1 MSTVS
6 VLLYAAVFCLGF
18 YAGRR
23 LVGMY
28 RKKLIRMHTAIDSTD
43 Q

>member
-1 MSTVS
+1 MS

-18 YAGRR
+18 YAGHR
-23 LVGMY
+23 LVG
-28 RKKLIRMHTAIDSTD
+28 MHTAIDSTD